1 MILNQRSAES
11 ARFCSPAD
19 VVVLQLPLSPQVFS
33 ILSAL
38 VAEHAG
44 LHFDVEHMSVFAD
57 KVGGRAVEAGFE
69 SLLDY
74 YYYLRY
80 DPGGPA
86 ELDAL
91 IESLVVNETY
101 LFREL
106 GALETMVTEFIV
118 PAVKA
123 GRRPRIWCAASSTGE
138 EPHTV
143 AMLLAA
149 QGILD
154 EVDLLASDV
163 SVEAL
168 ERARSGRF
176 SRRAIRQTV
185 PAFAERWL
193 DVTDKGVAISPQ
205 LTRAIEWRRINLI
218 DDAAVAALG
227 PFEVVLCR
235 NVLIYFSDVTT
246 RQIID
251 RLSGVLRPNGVLFVG
266 VSESLLRF
274 GSALICEEKRGVFL
288 YKKPS

>member
-1 MILNQRSAES
+1 L
-11 ARFCSPAD
+11 P
-19 VVVLQLPLSPQVFS
+19 LPLSPQVFS

-44 LHFDVEHMSVFAD
+44 LHFGVEHLSVFAD
-57 KVGGRAVEAGFE
+57 KIGGRAVEAGFE

-80 DPGGPA
+80 DPGGPV

-106 GALETMVTEFIV
+106 SALETMVTEFILPLV
-118 PAVKA
+118 TE

-149 QGILD
+149 RGILD
-154 EVDLLASDV
+154 EVELIASDV
-163 SVEAL
+163 SVQAL

-176 SRRAIRQTV
+176 SRRAIRQKI
-185 PAFAERWL
+185 PSFAEQWL
-193 DVTDKGVAISPQ
+193 DVTDQGVAINPR
-205 LTRAIEWRRINLI
+205 LTKAIAWRRINLM
-218 DDAAVAALG
+218 DDATVASLG
-227 PFEVVLCR
+227 LFEVVLCR
-235 NVLIYFSDVTT
+235 NVLIYFSDATT
-246 RQIID
+246 RRIID
-251 RLSGVLRPNGVLFVG
+251 RLGAVLRPNGALFVG
-266 VSESLLRF
+266 ISESLLRF
-274 GSALICEEKRGVFL
+274 GSPLICEERNGVFL

>member
-1 MILNQRSAES
+1 
-11 ARFCSPAD
+11 
-19 VVVLQLPLSPQVFS
+19 LQLSLSPQVFS

-44 LHFDVEHMSVFAD
+44 LHFGVEHMAVFGD
-57 KVGGRAVEAGFE
+57 KIGGRAIEAGFE

-91 IESLVVNETY
+91 LEALVVNETY

-106 GALETMVTEFIV
+106 SALETMVNELIV
-118 PAVKA
+118 PAVNA

-149 QGILD
+149 RGILD
-154 EVDLLASDV
+154 AVDLMASDV
-163 SVEAL
+163 SVQAL
-168 ERARSGRF
+168 ARARSGRF
-176 SRRAIRQTV
+176 SRRAVRQKI
-185 PAFAERWL
+185 PDFAERWL
-193 DVTDKGVAISPQ
+193 EVTEQGIAISPG
-205 LTRAIEWRRINLI
+205 LTAAIEWRRINLM
-218 DDAAVAALG
+218 DDATVASLG
-227 PFEVVLCR
+227 VFDVVLCR
-235 NVLIYFSDVTT
+235 NVLIYFSEATT
-246 RQIID
+246 RRIVD
-251 RLSGVLRPNGVLFVG
+251 RLSAVLKPDGALFVG
-266 VSESLLRF
+266 ISESLLRF
-274 GSALICEEKRGVFL
+274 GSSLICEEKNGVFL

>member
-1 MILNQRSAES
+1 M
-11 ARFCSPAD
+11 
-19 VVVLQLPLSPQVFS
+19 
-33 ILSAL
+33 
-38 VAEHAG
+38 AEHAG
-44 LHFDVEHMSVFAD
+44 LHFDVTHMSVFAD
-57 KVGGRAVEAGFE
+57 KVGGRAIEGGFE

-80 DPGGPA
+80 DPGGAA

-106 GALETMVTEFIV
+106 SALETMVTEFILPPV
-118 PAVKA
+118 RE

-154 EVDLLASDV
+154 QVDLVASDV
-163 SVEAL
+163 SVHAL
-168 ERARSGRF
+168 DRARSGRF
-176 SRRAIRQTV
+176 SRRALRQTI
-185 PAFAERWL
+185 PTFAERWL
-193 DVTDKGVAISPQ
+193 EVTEQGIGISPR
-205 LTRAIEWRRINLI
+205 LTQAIEWRRINLMHE
-218 DDAAVAALG
+218 AAVSSLG
-227 PFEVVLCR
+227 TFDVVLCR
-235 NVLIYFSDVTT
+235 NVLIYFSDATT
-246 RQIID
+246 RRIVD
-251 RLSGVLRPNGVLFVG
+251 LLSTVLRPHGALFVG

-274 GSALICEEKRGVFL
+274 GSSLICEEKNGVFL